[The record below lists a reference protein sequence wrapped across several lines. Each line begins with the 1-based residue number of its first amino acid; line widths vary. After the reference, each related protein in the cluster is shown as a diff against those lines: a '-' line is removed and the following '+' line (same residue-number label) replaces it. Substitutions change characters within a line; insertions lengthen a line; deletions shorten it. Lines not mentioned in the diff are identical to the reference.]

1 MNCSRYLTKCLG
13 TANDAEDAVIF
24 LFTPLYPFCR
34 YMLRRVL
41 LELKSGHV
49 VDLGYGIAAFVPQV
63 ALEEGADRG
72 IVKFFLQ
79 LVKQEGTV
87 VQAG

>member
-1 MNCSRYLTKCLG
+1 
-13 TANDAEDAVIF
+13 
-24 LFTPLYPFCR
+24 
-34 YMLRRVL
+34 MLRRVL